1 MKIWRH
7 GGIPNNAAGG
17 TFANLNKKKK
27 KSKCMNLA
35 LKQMRNDAN
44 RHTNDLHAQMSHTHT
59 HSHRKILLKALFPH
73 VSLQS
78 LTHGFS
84 GV

>member
-7 GGIPNNAAGG
+7 GGIPNDVAGG
-17 TFANLNKKKK
+17 TFANLKK
-27 KSKCMNLA
+27 KSRCVNLA
-35 LKQMRNDAN
+35 LKQMQNDAN
-44 RHTNDLHAQMSHTHT
+44 RHTNVLPAQMSHT

-73 VSLQS
+73 VSPQS